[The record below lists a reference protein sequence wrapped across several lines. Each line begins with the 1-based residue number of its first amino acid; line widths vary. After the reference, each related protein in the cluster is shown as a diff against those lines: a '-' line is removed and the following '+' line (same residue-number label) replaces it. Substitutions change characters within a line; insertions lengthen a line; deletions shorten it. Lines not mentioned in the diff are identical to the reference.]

1 MRQVRE
7 VLRLM
12 TAATTFNRRF
22 RSEAGAPGPSHRNGE
37 RMKNRCVLGGTLDP
51 LTPNSMRQGDT
62 GCGSVRAGG
71 GGWASSP
78 IEGGGY

>member
-37 RMKNRCVLGGTLDP
+37 RIKNRCVLG
-51 LTPNSMRQGDT
+51 
-62 GCGSVRAGG
+62 
-71 GGWASSP
+71 ASSRRP
-78 IEGGGY
+78 GPSRHRWRTANTSLCELDAGSATARWDREP